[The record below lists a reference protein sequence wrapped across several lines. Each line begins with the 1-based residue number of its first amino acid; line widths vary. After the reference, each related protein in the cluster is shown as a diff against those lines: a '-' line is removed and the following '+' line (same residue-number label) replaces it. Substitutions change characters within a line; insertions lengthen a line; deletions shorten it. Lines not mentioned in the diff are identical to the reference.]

1 MTTAAA
7 DSPSLDALLAHA
19 TWARRLAYTLVRDD
33 AAADDLVQEA
43 WETAIQHPPDATRPV
58 RPWLGQVIRNL
69 FRMRLRE
76 RARRL
81 QREAAAY
88 AAAIDDA
95 APAVGADRFAEQ
107 LEQQRLLGELV
118 LALDEP
124 LRTTVL
130 LRYFEGLSSA
140 DIATRQNI
148 PAGTVR
154 WRLKEGLAR
163 LRAALD
169 RKSGGDRTRWQV
181 AIVPLA
187 LLGARH
193 VAAAPLPLKG
203 APMLKVA
210 IASAL
215 VGAGVSAA
223 VVVKHQQTPVASAAP
238 AASSVA
244 APVASKGSTT
254 LPRLSKERRAEML
267 QQIAQA
273 RASAPRPAKA
283 AAASLDS
290 DYIRSRLQEIL
301 PLIKECFEAGLERTP
316 NLAGRIVL
324 RFTVVGHE
332 GIGGLVSDSQV
343 LAEKTTLTDATVR
356 ECIQESVYAAQF
368 VAPMGEGE
376 TVIEYPFSFSAT
388 PGPIPGDDDE

>member
-1 MTTAAA
+1 
-7 DSPSLDALLAHA
+7 
-19 TWARRLAYTLVRDD
+19 
-33 AAADDLVQEA
+33 
-43 WETAIQHPPDATRPV
+43 
-58 RPWLGQVIRNL
+58 
-69 FRMRLRE
+69 
-76 RARRL
+76 
-81 QREAAAY
+81 
-88 AAAIDDA
+88 
-95 APAVGADRFAEQ
+95 
-107 LEQQRLLGELV
+107 
-118 LALDEP
+118 
-124 LRTTVL
+124 
-130 LRYFEGLSSA
+130 
-140 DIATRQNI
+140 
-148 PAGTVR
+148 
-154 WRLKEGLAR
+154 
-163 LRAALD
+163 
-169 RKSGGDRTRWQV
+169 
-181 AIVPLA
+181 
-187 LLGARH
+187 
-193 VAAAPLPLKG
+193 
-203 APMLKVA
+203 MLKVA